1 MREEQNNFATF
12 GWKDE
17 ACSTF
22 WSDFSTWIYALCL
35 AIIIQIA
42 GVALGKSVKLFWLVL
57 CVCEGTLKKN
67 NKLQCTTISLRG
79 SLARSSLAE
88 AD

>member
-57 CVCEGTLKKN
+57 CVCEGTLKKTQQTTMHY
-67 NKLQCTTISLRG
+67 NKSAQEPCSVVPC
-79 SLARSSLAE
+79 
-88 AD
+88 